1 MKANYP
7 DHALGGQ
14 CLLVPTTTQANL
26 NFLKRLMMFVLFCEQ
41 TFCASMFLHCRNCT
55 WAVWEYWTWMMG
67 KYNWLGM
74 KWICEVAYA
83 FTWGK
88 SASWKLFFSMDSG
101 ATLALILALPWNR
114 LIVYL
119 LFNSNWSVLCSTLF
133 VSYCKKSKSRPW
145 PNHFLIYSW

>member
-14 CLLVPTTTQANL
+14 CLLVPPTTQANL

-41 TFCASMFLHCRNCT
+41 TFCASIFLHCRNCT
-55 WAVWEYWTWMMG
+55 WAVWKYWAWMIG
-67 KYNWLGM
+67 
-74 KWICEVAYA
+74 IC
-83 FTWGK
+83 
-88 SASWKLFFSMDSG
+88 FFVRLHMLLHGESLQAESCSVLARSMDSG
-101 ATLALILALPWNR
+101 ATLAVILALPWNR
-114 LIVYL
+114 LIVYH

-133 VSYCKKSKSRPW
+133 VSYYKKSKSRPW